1 MRPTI
6 RRFSRNLALLAPGA
20 LCLACLR
27 VPAQTATLSTVKDVE
42 ASSALLQLRAY
53 ETGRLASSIIERAA
67 DSIAA
72 VSRDPGVRLRSL
84 QWKVVSVPLVQEA
97 SLHDEPLVAVVD
109 LWALALQQAD
119 YFETGDGRNAFGPF
133 QEIALAAAR
142 QVVFETRRTFA
153 RSVRSGEVPP
163 EAVDAVP
170 GWASSHPIRGD
181 EMHRESLLSSDW
193 NALGIEESSLPG
205 TVASL
210 NQALVGITQRLGYA
224 NEGLLKRVRWQGEL
238 MAGTALLGPRTDSLL
253 TSLQATSAAIGTAL
267 SDAPVDLRRARELV
281 ARDLREQQ
289 VAAFAALD
297 QQRVATLAALG
308 DERLAAFAALR
319 AERVA
324 TLAMVDSMTQRSIDR
339 FNAVATRM
347 MRWFVAAVGVLVA
360 VLAVGVLALVR
371 ALYWRSAKGTGWYT
385 TRNRKEPYDKQVCG

>member
-1 MRPTI
+1 MSVTL
-6 RRFSRNLALLAPGA
+6 RRLSLNLAVLAPAA
-20 LCLACLR
+20 LSLGCLG
-27 VPAQTATLSTVKDVE
+27 VPQQSATLETVKDVE
-42 ASSALLQLRAY
+42 VSSALLQLRAY
-53 ETGRLASSIIERAA
+53 ETGRLASSIVERAA

-72 VSRDPGVRLRSL
+72 VSRDPAVRLRSL
-84 QWKVVSVPLVQEA
+84 QWKVASIPLVQEA

-119 YFETGDGRNAFGPF
+119 YFDTGDGRSAFGPF

-170 GWASSHPIRGD
+170 AWASSHPIGGE

-210 NQALVGITQRLGYA
+210 NQTLVGITQRLGYV

-238 MAGTALLGPRTDSLL
+238 MAGTVLLGPRTDSLL
-253 TSLQATSAAIGTAL
+253 TSLQTASAAIGTTL
-267 SDAPVDLRRARELV
+267 SDAPADLHRARELV

-289 VAAFAALD
+289 IAAFAALD
-297 QQRVATLAALG
+297 RQRVATLAALG

-324 TLAMVDSMTQRSIDR
+324 TLAAVDSMTQRSIDR
-339 FNAVATRM
+339 FDAVATPM
-347 MRWFVAAVGVLVA
+347 LRWFVAAVGVLVA
-360 VLAVGVLALVR
+360 VFAIGVLALVR
-371 ALYWRSAKGTGWYT
+371 ALYRRSAKGTGWLHNT
-385 TRNRKEPYDKQVCG
+385 EQEGTI

>member
-1 MRPTI
+1 MSDTLRLFCWTLPVLV
-6 RRFSRNLALLAPGA
+6 SGA
-20 LCLACLR
+20 LSLGCLR
-27 VPAQTATLSTVKDVE
+27 VPQQSATLETVKDVQV
-42 ASSALLQLRAY
+42 SSALLQLRAY

-84 QWKVVSVPLVQEA
+84 QWKVASVPLVQEA

-109 LWALALQQAD
+109 LWALALQQSE
-119 YFETGDGRNAFGPF
+119 YFETGDGGNAFGPF

-142 QVVFETRRTFA
+142 QVVFETRRTFV

-170 GWASSHPIRGD
+170 AWASSHPIRGD

-210 NQALVGITQRLGYA
+210 NQTLVGITQRLGYV

-238 MAGTALLGPRTDSLL
+238 MAGTVLLGPRTDSLL
-253 TSLQATSAAIGTAL
+253 SSLQTTSAAIGTTL
-267 SDAPVDLRRARELV
+267 SDAPADLHRVRELV
-281 ARDLREQQ
+281 AHDLREQQ
-289 VAAFAALD
+289 TAAFAALD
-297 QQRVATLAALG
+297 RQRVATLAALG

-324 TLAMVDSMTQRSIDR
+324 TLAAVDSMTQRSIER
-339 FNAVATRM
+339 FDAVATPM
-347 MRWFVAAVGVLVA
+347 LRWLVAAVGVLVTVFA
-360 VLAVGVLALVR
+360 IGVLALVR
-371 ALYWRSAKGTGWYT
+371 ALYRRSAKGTGWLHNT
-385 TRNRKEPYDKQVCG
+385 EQEGTI

>member
-1 MRPTI
+1 ML
-6 RRFSRNLALLAPGA
+6 RRFCRTLPVLVPGA
-20 LCLACLR
+20 LSLGCLG
-27 VPAQTATLSTVKDVE
+27 VPRQSATLEAVKDVE
-42 ASSALLQLRAY
+42 VSSALLQLRAY
-53 ETGRLASSIIERAA
+53 ETGRLAGSIIERAA

-84 QWKVVSVPLVQEA
+84 QWKIASVPLVQEA

-119 YFETGDGRNAFGPF
+119 YFETGDGRSAFGPF

-142 QVVFETRRTFA
+142 QVVLETRRTFA
-153 RSVRSGEVPP
+153 RSVRTGEIPA

-170 GWASSHPIRGD
+170 AWAASHPIRGD

-205 TVASL
+205 TVAGL
-210 NQALVGITQRLGYA
+210 NQTLVGITQRLGYV

-238 MAGTALLGPRTDSLL
+238 VAGTVLQGRRADSLL
-253 TSLQATSAAIGTAL
+253 MGLH
-267 SDAPVDLRRARELV
+267 RARELV

-289 VAAFAALD
+289 LAAFAALD
-297 QQRVATLAALG
+297 RQRVATLAALG
-308 DERLAAFAALR
+308 DERQAAFAALR

-324 TLAMVDSMTQRSIDR
+324 TLAAVDSMTQRSIDR
-339 FNAVATRM
+339 LDAVATPVL
-347 MRWFVAAVGVLVA
+347 RWLVVGVGILAAVFA
-360 VLAVGVLALVR
+360 IGVLALVR
-371 ALYWRSAKGTGWYT
+371 ALYWRSARGTGWLHHT
-385 TRNRKEPYDKQVCG
+385 EQEGAI

>member
-1 MRPTI
+1 MSDTL
-6 RRFSRNLALLAPGA
+6 RRFCWTLPVLVPGA
-20 LCLACLR
+20 LSLGCLR
-27 VPAQTATLSTVKDVE
+27 VPQQSATLEAVEDVE
-42 ASSALLQLRAY
+42 VSSALLQLRAY

-84 QWKVVSVPLVQEA
+84 QWKVASVPLVQEA

-119 YFETGDGRNAFGPF
+119 YFETGDGRKAFGPF
-133 QEIALAAAR
+133 QDIALAAAR
-142 QVVFETRRTFA
+142 QIVFETRHTFA

-163 EAVDAVP
+163 EAVHAVP
-170 GWASSHPIRGD
+170 AWASSHPIRGD
-181 EMHRESLLSSDW
+181 QMHRESLLSSDW

-210 NQALVGITQRLGYA
+210 NQILVGITQRLGYV

-238 MAGTALLGPRTDSLL
+238 MAGTVLLSPRTDSLL
-253 TSLQATSAAIGTAL
+253 TSLQTTSAAIGTAL
-267 SDAPVDLRRARELV
+267 NDAPVDFRRARELV

-289 VAAFAALD
+289 IAAFAALD
-297 QQRVATLAALG
+297 RQRVGTLAALG

-319 AERVA
+319 AERIA
-324 TLAMVDSMTQRSIDR
+324 TLATVDSMTWRSIDR
-339 FNAVATRM
+339 VNAVATRM
-347 MRWFVAAVGVLVA
+347 MRSFVAAVGILVA

-371 ALYWRSAKGTGWYT
+371 ALYWRSAKGTGWLHHT
-385 TRNRKEPYDKQVCG
+385 EQEGTI